1 MVTTR
6 APLSLPPDYNLRPPR
21 PGAPRPQEQSEQK
34 QAEEILVPQSALAGP
49 NTGAASPGQS
59 ALLQASGP
67 DAPPDIRRRVDRDAR
82 MDKPDD
88 GFIDQLLY
96 WRKSDNSASV
106 VDPAAEAQR
115 VKANAALGMSQ
126 DTGTTPIIQEKRKG
140 WFQSLFSWF

>member
-1 MVTTR
+1 
-6 APLSLPPDYNLRPPR
+6 
-21 PGAPRPQEQSEQK
+21 
-34 QAEEILVPQSALAGP
+34 
-49 NTGAASPGQS
+49 
-59 ALLQASGP
+59 
-67 DAPPDIRRRVDRDAR
+67 